1 MWVGLSVHKYN
12 PLKCPFWWR
21 YPYPGSHLIHGC
33 AGPADPYPKRHGDRF
48 SRLAKVTL
56 VNGRHTYRPVA
67 IGHILCVLTRIA
79 PGGETICARRGKNR
93 GGSTDGCAVHTS
105 LMAGGGEAAGSQRAY
120 GLDSCATGQTDGWIT
135 LFQNAP

>member
-1 MWVGLSVHKYN
+1 MPFLVEVSLSGLPLNTRLRGPRESVSKTT
-12 PLKCPFWWR
+12 R
-21 YPYPGSHLIHGC
+21 
-33 AGPADPYPKRHGDRF
+33 
-48 SRLAKVTL
+48 
-56 VNGRHTYRPVA
+56 RPVQPF
-67 IGHILCVLTRIA
+67 GRLHVREWQTHIQTSSNRPHLMR
-79 PGGETICARRGKNR
+79 PNKDRPRGGGETICARRGKNR